1 MMKRSTHSN
10 CEVPFSTQSVDW
22 RKKGIF
28 SPIRNQGTCGSCYGE
43 AAAELTASVLR
54 LSGKHVDQLSLQQ
67 IVDCSRSY
75 GNSGCSGGS
84 ILFSMKYIMD
94 NGLVTEANYPYI
106 GKTGECNISGSTRYQ
121 VHNSTTLV
129 GVSESVI
136 QRYVS
141 QSPVA
146 VGMLSSWAPLQVFSY
161 STD

>member
-1 MMKRSTHSN
+1 
-10 CEVPFSTQSVDW
+10 
-22 RKKGIF
+22 
-28 SPIRNQGTCGSCYGE
+28 
-43 AAAELTASVLR
+43 
-54 LSGKHVDQLSLQQ
+54 
-67 IVDCSRSY
+67 
-75 GNSGCSGGS
+75 
-84 ILFSMKYIMD
+84 MKYIMD

-146 VGMLSSWAPLQVFSY
+146 GWYAIFLG
-161 STD
+161 STPSIQLFY